1 MVRFVSIAA
10 LCSTLAGMSR
20 AAGAGTAQE
29 YADGTVHARIMGIK
43 MVCSWYPI
51 FDELPLIDFAGTM
64 GGRAC
69 CWPDGQRSVP

>member
-1 MVRFVSIAA
+1 MVRIASIAA
-10 LCSTLAGMSR
+10 LCSTLPGMSR

-43 MVCSWYPI
+43 MVGPGDSM
-51 FDELPLIDFAGTM
+51 FDEFPLTDFAGTM

-69 CWPDGQRSVP
+69 RWPDGQRSIP